1 MTAECAS
8 TSSGIASQA
17 RPDPTRSRRPGL
29 MRRNRL
35 KKNLPEIPEL
45 RRADAVDFGEG
56 VEVARL
62 TEEVVR
68 PKSNRAAGRPQRLKS
83 RCLAL

>member
-1 MTAECAS
+1 
-8 TSSGIASQA
+8 
-17 RPDPTRSRRPGL
+17 

-35 KKNLPEIPEL
+35 KENLPEIPQL
-45 RRADAVDFGEG
+45 CRADAVDSSLVRQFS
-56 VEVARL
+56 A